1 MLMPMLIDGL
11 RSPTST
17 RESQY
22 RHVQYIDSMMRQLVS
37 ELPAFLKP
45 ETPENREW
53 PAWVPWAR
61 TALTISAADK
71 VVGVLGELQSL
82 IF

>member
-1 MLMPMLIDGL
+1 
-11 RSPTST
+11 
-17 RESQY
+17 
-22 RHVQYIDSMMRQLVS
+22 MMRQLVS